1 MKLVVL
7 LVFQL
12 VAASDNQTPP
22 DSYHKCL
29 ENFLHSKNDSTCDFK
44 WFMEIQKQIQ
54 NIYAEIYENFPVNVE
69 CISKQTAGEEL
80 KLMFM
85 MMHAPKNGS
94 SDANESKLQKAF
106 ENLFHIMLD
115 KILMCFDSETFF
127 KKRSTIYDNLDD
139 ASMKNCI
146 ATIARENSLSRECS
160 EYRSVIYEKF
170 KIDEIFFGSS
180 NVIGVEQLI
189 QDIEKLCSLKGDP
202 EKRYFEILRIVSI
215 DLTELNEEL
224 KFDNRERFNVLY
236 IDIIKDI
243 IECLEARMAAIQSKS
258 LFPTSI
264 NHKAVMKSSNIIL
277 NFFIFSTLFLI
288 LILLLFAVSSAGD
301 RRRYQYLRIN

>member
-1 MKLVVL
+1 MKFIVL

-29 ENFLHSKNDSTCDFK
+29 ENFLHSKNDSTCDFE
-44 WFMEIQKQIQ
+44 WFTKIQEQIQ
-54 NIYAEIYENFPVNVE
+54 NIYAEIYENFPVDVE
-69 CISKQTAGEEL
+69 CISEQTAGEEL
-80 KLMFM
+80 KLIFT
-85 MMHAPKNGS
+85 MMHAPENGLS
-94 SDANESKLQKAF
+94 ESKLQKAF
-106 ENLFHIMLD
+106 ENLFHIILD
-115 KILMCFDSETFF
+115 KILMCFDSDTFF

-146 ATIARENSLSRECS
+146 ATIARENSLGHECS
-160 EYRSVIYEKF
+160 EYRSMIYETF
-170 KIDEIFFGSS
+170 KIDEIFFGAS

-189 QDIEKLCSLKGDP
+189 QDIEKLCNLKSGQ
-202 EKRYFEILRIVSI
+202 EKRNYEILRIVST

-236 IDIIKDI
+236 VNIIKDF
-243 IECLEARMAAIQSKS
+243 IECLRTSSAIQPKPLLQVSV
-258 LFPTSI
+258 
-264 NHKAVMKSSNIIL
+264 NHKAWRKSSNIIL
-277 NFFIFSTLFLI
+277 NVFIFSALFLL
-288 LILLLFAVSSAGD
+288 LILLLFVVSSAGD